1 MTLLDIERSLKV
13 TDIGASHIQNCKK
26 LNSLDIFR
34 TNISIEGKAE
44 LLKKLENLEELPRGD
59 FLCEAVEQIFETD
72 PDFVERL
79 IFKLESIN
87 PFNSYFRKRL
97 KIRGFW
103 ASEEY
108 FFHSSD
114 QMELVA
120 KLCPE
125 IEKMLFMFNIQE
137 AVFRDLLAFNNLKV
151 K

>member
-26 LNSLDIFR
+26 LKSLDIFR

-72 PDFVERL
+72 PDFVERS

-87 PFNSYFRKRL
+87 PLS
-97 KIRGFW
+97 
-103 ASEEY
+103 
-108 FFHSSD
+108 
-114 QMELVA
+114 
-120 KLCPE
+120 
-125 IEKMLFMFNIQE
+125 IQ
-137 AVFRDLLAFNNLKV
+137 FIF
-151 K
+151 